1 MTTASKIQLRHFFE
15 SRAPEAEAW
24 RARNPYYYRWL
35 SDLLRFFIPPSR
47 SVLEVGSGL
56 GDLLA
61 AVRPS
66 AGVGIDLSPA
76 MAASAAR
83 RHPQPHLRFTTG
95 DIDQGASLREPFD
108 FIIASDLVGYL
119 DDIQT
124 ALQNLRS
131 LCHERTRLVV
141 TQYNRAWEPILRLGT
156 RLGLN
161 QPKPMNNW
169 ISAHALAALLE
180 VAGFEVVSRG
190 TTFLCPKRIA
200 GAGDWL
206 NRTVARLPA
215 VRRLG
220 LIQYFIA
227 RPRLASPIRR
237 FAVSVIV
244 TGVTAPGVV
253 ANVSQRIPSLG
264 SRTEIIFTCTP
275 RDLAV
280 MDAVAQAQA
289 RSPARQL
296 GVCAVAPGQAWGGVV
311 ASALAQATGDLVM
324 LLGSDTTIAP
334 EELEKFYQVIA
345 EGKAD
350 ALVGTRLVY
359 PNAADGG
366 LARRGYHRWCGRIL
380 SWVIRQ
386 PVSDPLCPMLAWRR
400 DHRLPPDPRLASASE
415 PAGRLALLLSAA
427 KQGQKI
433 AEIPVHYQADGVLPG
448 TEPDS
453 GPPRLVRICGY
464 CLRWYPY

>member
-15 SRAPEAEAW
+15 TRAPEAEVW
-24 RARNPYYYRWL
+24 RARNPYYYRWI
-35 SDLLRFFIPPSR
+35 SDLLRFFIPPGR
-47 SVLEVGSGL
+47 TVLEVGSGL

-66 AGVGIDLSPA
+66 VGVGIDLSPA

-83 RHPQPHLRFTTG
+83 RHPKSYLRFTTG
-95 DIDQGASLREPFD
+95 DIDQGAKLREPFD

-169 ISAHALAALLE
+169 ISAEALAALLA

-190 TTFLCPKRIA
+190 TTFLCPKRLA
-200 GAGDWL
+200 GMGDWL

-215 VRRLG
+215 VRRLC
-220 LIQYFIA
+220 LVQYFIA

-237 FAVSVIV
+237 FSVSVVV
-244 TGVTAPGVV
+244 TGVTSPQAVEKI
-253 ANVSQRIPSLG
+253 VSRIPSLG
-264 SRTEIIFTCTP
+264 SRTEIIFTCPPANTP
-275 RDLAV
+275 V
-280 MDAVAQAQA
+280 IDAVQQAQA
-289 RSPARQL
+289 LPPARQL
-296 GVCAVAPGQAWGGVV
+296 GVCIVAPGLAWGGVV
-311 ASALAQATGDLVM
+311 AQALTQTTGDLVV
-324 LLGSDTTIAP
+324 LLGHDTTIAP
-334 EELEKFYQVIA
+334 EELEKFYQVMA
-345 EGKAD
+345 DGKAD

-359 PNAADGG
+359 PNTADGG
-366 LARRGYHRWCGRIL
+366 LPKQRYHRWCGRIL

-386 PVSDPLCPMLAWRR
+386 QVGDPLCPMLALRR
-400 DHRLPPDPRLASASE
+400 DHLLPYDPRIEHAPE
-415 PAGRLALLLSAA
+415 HTGRFALLLSAA
-427 KQGQKI
+427 QRGQKVV
-433 AEIPVHYQADGVLPG
+433 EIPVHYQADGFLPS
-448 TEPDS
+448 TEPEIR
-453 GPPRLVRICGY
+453 PPRLVRMLRY